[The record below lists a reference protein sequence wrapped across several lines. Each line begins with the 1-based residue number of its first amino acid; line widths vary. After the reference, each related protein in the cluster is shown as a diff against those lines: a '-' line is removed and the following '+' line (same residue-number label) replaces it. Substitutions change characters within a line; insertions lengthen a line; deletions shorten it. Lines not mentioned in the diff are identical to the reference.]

1 MPRTRPAP
9 KSRVEPTP
17 PARRTQAE
25 RSALSDRRM
34 NEAAV
39 GLLESRGV
47 AGTTLAAIGQA
58 AGYSRGLATQRF
70 GSKAGLLRDVLK
82 RTSQEWLRRLE
93 TAVGDQVGLAAL
105 EAALD
110 TQVGFIRE
118 APGDVRAMYLLSFQ
132 SIDPGAEYRPNVAE
146 VHRRQRE
153 TVARWIRE
161 GQARGMVAH
170 DVDPEQVAACFCA
183 AAVGLVFHWL
193 VNPGFGLEPA
203 VAEMKSEL
211 ACRLRPP
218 ATRRRTP
225 PPTSRSRS

>member
-1 MPRTRPAP
+1 
-9 KSRVEPTP
+9 
-17 PARRTQAE
+17 
-25 RSALSDRRM
+25 M

-39 GLLESRGV
+39 ALLERHGV
-47 AGTTLAAIGQA
+47 AGTTLAAIGEA
-58 AGYSRGLATQRF
+58 SGYSRGLATQRF

-82 RTSQEWLRRLE
+82 RASQEWLRRLE
-93 TAVGDQVGLAAL
+93 AAVGDQVGLEAL

-118 APGDVRAMYLLSFQ
+118 APSDVRAMYLLSFQ

-161 GQARGMVAH
+161 GQARGRVAR
-170 DVDPEQVAACFCA
+170 DVDPEPVAAYFCA

-211 ACRLRPP
+211 ASRLRP
-218 ATRRRTP
+218 AASAARRRRAP
-225 PPTSRSRS
+225 VPTSRSSS

>member
-1 MPRTRPAP
+1 MH
-9 KSRVEPTP
+9 
-17 PARRTQAE
+17 
-25 RSALSDRRM
+25 
-34 NEAAV
+34 EAAV
-39 GLLESRGV
+39 GLLERRGV
-47 AGTTLAAIGQA
+47 AGTTLAAIGQE

-82 RTSQEWLRRLE
+82 RASQEWLRRLE
-93 TAVGDQVGLAAL
+93 AAVGSQVGLDAL

-118 APGDVRAMYLLSFQ
+118 APSDVRAMYLLSFQ

-161 GQARGMVAH
+161 GQTRGLVRRDA
-170 DVDPEQVAACFCA
+170 DPAQVAAYFCA

-193 VNPGFGLEPA
+193 VNPGFGLEQA
-203 VAEMKSEL
+203 VAEMKAEL
-211 ACRLRPP
+211 DCRLRVASNTPR
-218 ATRRRTP
+218 TRPGTTP
-225 PPTSRSRS
+225 PSRSSS

>member
-1 MPRTRPAP
+1 
-9 KSRVEPTP
+9 
-17 PARRTQAE
+17 
-25 RSALSDRRM
+25 M
-34 NEAAV
+34 NDAAV
-39 GLLESRGV
+39 GLLESRGG
-47 AGTTLAAIGQA
+47 AGTTLAAIGQE

-93 TAVGDQVGLAAL
+93 AAVGDQVGLEAL

-118 APGDVRAMYLLSFQ
+118 APSDVRAMYLLSFQ

-153 TVARWIRE
+153 TVVRWIRE
-161 GQARGMVAH
+161 GQSCGRVTR
-170 DVDPEQVAACFCA
+170 DVDPEQVAAYFCA

-211 ACRLRPP
+211 ACRLHPP
-218 ATRRRTP
+218 AARRRTP